1 MGVPDRPSQGKH
13 GSAGRAGGQGQPR
26 DGVPPIKRYIPA
38 FWNSLAPASLPK
50 VDEEKEEDAEKLGKS
65 SSEKYSFRSG
75 PPPSPM
81 PSPRSS
87 ICRRLSFEMNPSRNR
102 NLPRRRRRPEAFL
115 PFLKSRRPAVSW
127 SSSSV

>member
-26 DGVPPIKRYIPA
+26 GGVPPIKRYIPA

-65 SSEKYSFRSG
+65 SSEKYLFRSG
-75 PPPSPM
+75 PTPAPM

-87 ICRRLSFEMNPSRNR
+87 ICWRLSFEINPSRNR
-102 NLPRRRRRPEAFL
+102 NLPRRRRSHEAFL
-115 PFLKSRRPAVSW
+115 PFLKSRWPAVSW